1 MRLPLF
7 VLAARWRM
15 RRIQS
20 LKLLRFQCQRERDGV
35 LLYMRHLR
43 LLPGQKKTFDRRR
56 YASDVTKHVP
66 ICSCCGRVA
75 AASDPI
81 CIECRRVQHM
91 LVAWGLMRADETGPP
106 KSRKLVC
113 RAASAGPRS
122 AAKLLTKDEVRSF
135 AAANLSMLSGFGRPK
150 IPNG

>member
-1 MRLPLF
+1 LSHDAFCRHAVSAPL
-7 VLAARWRM
+7 LTQINA
-15 RRIQS
+15 
-20 LKLLRFQCQRERDGV
+20 G
-35 LLYMRHLR
+35 
-43 LLPGQKKTFDRRR
+43 RRR
-56 YASDVTKHVP
+56 YASDVAMTKHVIPP

-106 KSRKLVC
+106 ESRKLVC

-122 AAKLLTKDEVRSF
+122 AAKLLTKDEARRI
-135 AAANLSMLSGFGRPK
+135 AARAEPCSAAGRLK
-150 IPNG
+150 T